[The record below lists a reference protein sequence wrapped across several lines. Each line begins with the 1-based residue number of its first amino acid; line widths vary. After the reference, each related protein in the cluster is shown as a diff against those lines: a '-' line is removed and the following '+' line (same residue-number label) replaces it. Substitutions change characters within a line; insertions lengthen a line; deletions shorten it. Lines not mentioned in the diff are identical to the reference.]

1 MAHVGTSRVDD
12 EVGEVLEPANRLRSH
27 RRPEVEDEAGDD
39 VAGLPWSHA
48 SVCSSTA
55 SWWSSS
61 PCWLG
66 GWWPMATATAT
77 ACSRGS
83 QGREGKRE
91 PEEGGAVQR
100 EWGERGE
107 ALGVSVASR
116 GCRGGCHGEAGG
128 GGPGTARRHAS
139 ASRQRLKTA
148 VPLVGWAA
156 KWTGRVGWASTGEAQ
171 VSDR

>member
-12 EVGEVLEPANRLRSH
+12 EVGEVLEPANRLRTH
-27 RRPEVEDEAGDD
+27 RRPEAEDEVGDD
-39 VAGLPWSHA
+39 EAGLPWAQA

-91 PEEGGAVQR
+91 PEEGERSRGSGENEGRLWVSSWRR
-100 EWGERGE
+100 EDVGE
-107 ALGVSVASR
+107 AATAKQEVEAEVEDGGAPCGLGRQVDWQ
-116 GCRGGCHGEAGG
+116 GGLGQH
-128 GGPGTARRHAS
+128 R
-139 ASRQRLKTA
+139 
-148 VPLVGWAA
+148 
-156 KWTGRVGWASTGEAQ
+156 
-171 VSDR
+171 

>member
-66 GWWPMATATAT
+66 GWWPMAMATAT

-128 GGPGTARRHAS
+128 GGLRVCACDFSS
-139 ASRQRLKTA
+139 AY
-148 VPLVGWAA
+148 
-156 KWTGRVGWASTGEAQ
+156 
-171 VSDR
+171 